1 MAKYKQRKDG
11 RYYTMVNTG
20 KFDENGK
27 AIRISLYAKTSKE
40 LEKKVAAVKTDL
52 DRGTYADDKGKTFG
66 VYAREWFEAY
76 KKGIVAAATAR
87 DYNNIIKNH
96 LGSLSDMRLKEILK
110 TDVQAQVNAVDSPEI
125 KRRIV
130 LTVKQVLEC
139 AIDDGYIYR
148 NPARSIK
155 LPAVPQAEKRALTP
169 EEKKAIKECDFTL
182 MEAAFVNIAFGCG
195 LRRGEILG
203 LMKKDIDFENKKIH
217 VRRSLS
223 FVNSVSELKE
233 PKSKGSKRSVDAPE
247 WVLNALK
254 PYCSEIHSLYLFH
267 GQNGA
272 VISHATYRRMW
283 KRIFNK
289 INTKLGG
296 SENLIVT
303 DITPHM
309 FRHNYATMLYYAGI
323 DVKEAQRLLG
333 HSSVRITLEIYTH
346 LIDSDQSVKEKINS
360 IAL

>member
-27 AIRISLYAKTSKE
+27 PVRISLYAKTSKE

-66 VYAREWFEAY
+66 KYAEEWFQTY
-76 KKGIVAAATAR
+76 KKGIVAPATAR
-87 DYNNIIKNH
+87 DYDNVIRNH
-96 LGSLSDMRLKEILK
+96 LGLLSDLRLKDITK
-110 TDVQAQVNAVDSPEI
+110 TDVQNQINHTNSLETR
-125 KRRIV
+125 RRIT
-130 LTVKQVLEC
+130 LTVRQILEC

-148 NPARSIK
+148 NPARTIK
-155 LPAVPQAEKRALTP
+155 LPTIPQAEKRALTD
-169 EEKKAIKECDFTL
+169 EEKEAIKKCIFTP

-195 LRRGEILG
+195 LRRGEILA
-203 LMKKDIDFENKKIH
+203 LMKSDIDFESKKIH

-233 PKSKGSKRSVDAPE
+233 PKTKGSKRSVDAPE
-247 WVLNALK
+247 WVLDSLNS
-254 PYCSEIHSLYLFH
+254 YCSELRSLYLFH

-272 VISHATYRRMW
+272 VISQSTYRRMW
-283 KRIFNK
+283 KHIFDK
-289 INTKLGG
+289 INTQLGG
-296 SENLIVT
+296 KKNLIVT

-309 FRHNYATMLYYAGI
+309 FRHNYATMLYYAGV

-333 HSSVRITLEIYTH
+333 HSSVRVTLEIYTH